1 MDQFGI
7 TEEMLSVTDDD
18 VSQVLDDIKS
28 FKAELYSNL
37 KDTRFKYNPTRN
49 SELYEAIIAMYGEEF
64 VAQNGYFVT
73 FDMYVQMMEV
83 VKLASKDK
91 ADQLLGTFLI

>member
-7 TEEMLSVTDDD
+7 TQEMLDVTDDEI
-18 VSQVLDDIKS
+18 QVNLEDLRN

-37 KDTRFKYNPTRN
+37 KNIRFKYDPARN
-49 SELYEAIIAMYGEEF
+49 NELVEAISVIYGNDFILE
-64 VAQNGYFVT
+64 NGYFVT

-83 VKLASKDK
+83 VKAASVDK
-91 ADQLLGTFLI
+91 ASQLLGDVL